1 MATYLVTGSTGFI
14 GSALCKA
21 LAEKGHSVKAF
32 CRNSQKAEELF
43 SHANI
48 EIVLGDIAD
57 STSLEGGLMGCDGVF
72 HLAAYAKLWS
82 KNPKA
87 FYEINVGGTRN
98 LLNACV
104 SAGVKR
110 VVITSTAG
118 IYGPALNGVV
128 NENSIPAIEPI
139 TEYERTKQLADE
151 KAKTYLDRLHISW
164 VHPTRVFGPGELTES
179 NSVTK
184 LIKMRSAGKL
194 TPLPGNGRQSG
205 NYVFVDDVVS
215 GEILA
220 MEKGASGEHYIL
232 GSDNLSYRQFYELID
247 DLDNQKRIMLP
258 LPLWLM
264 KAFAFVQLVGASIFG
279 SPPLMTPEFLR
290 KYTYH
295 WSLDI
300 NKAKT
305 ELGFAPIPVKAG
317 IEKTLHWLAT
327 QKRDTPL

>member
-14 GSALCKA
+14 GSALCRS
-21 LAEKGHSVKAF
+21 LAEQGHLVKAF
-32 CRNSQKAEELF
+32 CRNSQKAQELF
-43 SHANI
+43 SHKNI
-48 EIVLGDIAD
+48 EIALGDIGN
-57 STSLEGGLMGCDGVF
+57 TNSLEKALEGCDGVF
-72 HLAAYAKLWS
+72 HLAAFAKVWS
-82 KNPKA
+82 KNPQT
-87 FYEINVGGTRN
+87 FYEINVGGTEN
-98 LLNACV
+98 LLEACK
-104 SAGVKR
+104 SQGIKR

-118 IYGPALNGVV
+118 IYGPALNGMV
-128 NENSIPAIEPI
+128 NEDSVPAIDPI
-139 TEYERTKQLADE
+139 TEYERTKQMADE
-151 KAKTYLDRLHISW
+151 KAKTYLEKLHICW

-205 NYVFVDDVVS
+205 NYVYVDDVVS

-220 MEKGASGEHYIL
+220 MEKGVSGEHYIL
-232 GSDNLSYRQFYELID
+232 GSDNLTYRQFYGLID
-247 DLDNQKRIMLP
+247 DLDNQKRAMLT

-264 KAFAFVQLVGASIFG
+264 KAFAFVQLVGARLFG
-279 SPPLMTPEFLR
+279 SPPLITPEFLR

-327 QKRDTPL
+327 QKRDTP